1 MNDDRDSPTSPLGT
15 CPMKSLLREP
25 LLHFAL
31 IGALIFGVNAWRDR
45 DRPAAMTG
53 LPEIEVNA
61 GTIAWLGEGF
71 AKQWHRAPD
80 ARELRGLV
88 DDHVRD
94 EILYREALAMGLDR
108 NDTIV
113 RRRMAQKVQFLG
125 EDIAATATPDET
137 ALRAFFEKN
146 ADQYAQPG
154 NVSFRHIYYSK
165 DRRGAN
171 LDADARAALAA
182 LAQGRDETTFGDP
195 FIGELE
201 FVSAD
206 ESRIASALGGEFA
219 KQVIALPDG
228 PWQGPVASTY
238 GLHLVLVTGREPA
251 RPVAFERVRDAVAR
265 DFAEDHR
272 LTSNRDFLERL
283 KARYRVQIDEA
294 AIEAAAKESTE
305 TATR

>member
-1 MNDDRDSPTSPLGT
+1 
-15 CPMKSLLREP
+15 MKKLIREP
-25 LLHFAL
+25 LVHFVL
-31 IGALIFGVNAWRDR
+31 LGALIFAVNAWRDR
-45 DRPAAMTG
+45 DRPAPDEG
-53 LPEIEVNA
+53 LPEIEVSA

-88 DDHVRD
+88 DDHIRE

-125 EDIAATATPDET
+125 EDIAATATPDEN
-137 ALRAFFEKN
+137 ALRAFFETN
-146 ADQYAQPG
+146 ATRYARPG
-154 NVSFRHIYYSK
+154 QISFRHVYFSK

-171 LDADARAALAA
+171 LEPDARAALDA
-182 LAQGRDETTFGDP
+182 LAKGGDETRFGDP
-195 FIGELE
+195 FLGEFE
-201 FVSAD
+201 FDSAD
-206 ESRIASALGGEFA
+206 ESRIASSLGGEFA
-219 KQVIALPDG
+219 KQVIALPAG
-228 PWQGPVASTY
+228 PWQGPLTSTF
-238 GLHLVLVTGREPA
+238 GLHLVLVTGREQA
-251 RPVAFERVRDAVAR
+251 RPVAFEMVRDAVAR

-294 AIEAAAKESTE
+294 AIEAAAKDSTE

>member
-1 MNDDRDSPTSPLGT
+1 
-15 CPMKSLLREP
+15 MKSLLREP

-31 IGALIFGVNAWRDR
+31 IGVLIFGVNAWRDR
-45 DRPAAMTG
+45 GRPATDG
-53 LPEIEVNA
+53 NLPEIEVSA

-88 DDHVRD
+88 DDHVRE

-125 EDIAATATPDET
+125 EDIVASATPDES

-146 ADQYAQPG
+146 ADKYAQPG
-154 NVSFRHIYYSK
+154 NVSFRHIYFSK

-171 LDADARAALAA
+171 LEADARAALDD
-182 LAQGRDETTFGDP
+182 LAKGGDETRFGDP
-195 FIGELE
+195 FVGEFE
-201 FVSAD
+201 FTSAD
-206 ESRIASALGGEFA
+206 ESRIASSLGGEFA

-228 PWQGPVASTY
+228 PWQGPLTSTY
-238 GLHLVLVTGREPA
+238 GTHLVLVTGREQA
-251 RPVAFERVRDAVAR
+251 RPVAFESARDAVAR
-265 DFAEDHR
+265 DFAEDRR
-272 LTSNRDFLERL
+272 LAANRDFLERL
-283 KARYRVQIDEA
+283 KARYRVQIDDA
-294 AIEAAAKESTE
+294 ALEAAAKDSTE
-305 TATR
+305 TAVR

>member
-1 MNDDRDSPTSPLGT
+1 
-15 CPMKSLLREP
+15 MKPLLREP

-45 DRPAAMTG
+45 GRPAADKG
-53 LPEIEVNA
+53 LPEIEVGA

-88 DDHVRD
+88 DDHVRE

-125 EDIAATATPDET
+125 EDIAAAATPEET
-137 ALRAFFEKN
+137 ALRGYFEEN
-146 ADQYAQPG
+146 AARYARPG
-154 NVSFRHIYYSK
+154 RISFRHVYFSK
-165 DRRGAN
+165 DRRGAA
-171 LDADARAALAA
+171 LAADAREALAA
-182 LAQGRDETTFGDP
+182 LAQGADETTVGDP
-195 FIGELE
+195 FLGEFE
-201 FVSAD
+201 FISAD
-206 ESRIASALGGEFA
+206 ETRLASALGGEFA

-228 PWQGPVASTY
+228 PWQGPVTSTY
-238 GLHLVLVTGREPA
+238 GLHLVLVTGREQA
-251 RPVAFERVRDAVAR
+251 RPVAFEMVRDAVAR
-265 DFAEDHR
+265 DFAEDRR
-272 LTSNRDFLERL
+272 LAANRDFLDQL
-283 KARYRVQIDEA
+283 KARYRIQVNEA
-294 AIEAAAKESTE
+294 ALEAAAKDSTE

>member
-1 MNDDRDSPTSPLGT
+1 
-15 CPMKSLLREP
+15 MKSLLREP

-31 IGALIFGVNAWRDR
+31 IGVLIFGVNAWRDR
-45 DRPAAMTG
+45 GRPATDG
-53 LPEIEVNA
+53 NLPEIEVSA

-88 DDHVRD
+88 DDHVRE

-125 EDIAATATPDET
+125 EDIVASATPDES

-146 ADQYAQPG
+146 ADKYAQPG
-154 NVSFRHIYYSK
+154 TVSFRHIYFSK

-171 LDADARAALAA
+171 LEADARAALDD
-182 LAQGRDETTFGDP
+182 LAKGGDETRFGDP
-195 FIGELE
+195 FVGEFE
-201 FVSAD
+201 FTSAD
-206 ESRIASALGGEFA
+206 ESRIASSLGGEFA

-228 PWQGPVASTY
+228 PWQGPLTSTY
-238 GLHLVLVTGREPA
+238 GTHLVLVTGREQA

-265 DFAEDHR
+265 DFAEDRR
-272 LTSNRDFLERL
+272 LAANRDFLDRL
-283 KARYRVQIDEA
+283 KARYRVQIDDA
-294 AIEAAAKESTE
+294 ALEAAAKDSTE
-305 TATR
+305 TAVR

>member
-1 MNDDRDSPTSPLGT
+1 
-15 CPMKSLLREP
+15 MKSLLREP

-31 IGALIFGVNAWRDR
+31 IGALIFGVNAWRNR
-45 DRPAAMTG
+45 DRPAAATG

-125 EDIAATATPDET
+125 EDIAAAATPDE
-137 ALRAFFEKN
+137 AELRAYFETN
-146 ADQYAQPG
+146 AARYARPG
-154 NVSFRHIYYSK
+154 QVSFRHVYFSK
-165 DRRGAN
+165 DRRGAK
-171 LDADARAALAA
+171 LEADAREGLAA
-182 LAQGRDETTFGDP
+182 LVKGGDETALGDP
-195 FIGELE
+195 FLGEFE

-206 ESRIASALGGEFA
+206 ESRIASTLGGEFA
-219 KQVIALPDG
+219 KQVIALPVG
-228 PWQGPVASTY
+228 PWQGPLTSTF
-238 GLHLVLVTGREPA
+238 GLHLVLVTDRA
-251 RPVAFERVRDAVAR
+251 QSRPVAFEMVRDAVAR
-265 DFAEDHR
+265 DFAEDRR
-272 LTSNRDFLERL
+272 LAANRDFLERL
-283 KARYRVQIDEA
+283 KARYRVAVDEA
-294 AIEAAAKESTE
+294 ALEAAAKDSTE
-305 TATR
+305 TAVR

>member
-1 MNDDRDSPTSPLGT
+1 
-15 CPMKSLLREP
+15 MKSLLREP

-31 IGALIFGVNAWRDR
+31 IGVLIFGVNAWRDR
-45 DRPAAMTG
+45 GRPATDG
-53 LPEIEVNA
+53 NLPEIEVSA

-88 DDHVRD
+88 DDHVRE

-125 EDIAATATPDET
+125 EDIVASATPDES

-146 ADQYAQPG
+146 ADKYAQPG
-154 NVSFRHIYYSK
+154 NVSFRHIYFSK

-171 LDADARAALAA
+171 LEADARAALDD
-182 LAQGRDETTFGDP
+182 LAKGGDETRFGDP
-195 FIGELE
+195 FVGEFE
-201 FVSAD
+201 FTSAD
-206 ESRIASALGGEFA
+206 ESRIASSLGGEFA

-228 PWQGPVASTY
+228 PWQGPLTSTY
-238 GLHLVLVTGREPA
+238 GTHLVLVTGREQA
-251 RPVAFERVRDAVAR
+251 RPVVFERVRDAVAR

-272 LTSNRDFLERL
+272 LTSNQDFLERL

-294 AIEAAAKESTE
+294 ALEAAAKDSTE
-305 TATR
+305 TAVR